1 MALEGQLRDLSLT
14 EVLQLLALGR
24 KQGVLHVE
32 APLQGRRGQI
42 VFRQGLI
49 IDAVVGPAHGVD
61 RASHPHRRQDDTH
74 AVEDAVLDVL
84 AWREGSFR
92 FAPGEDEGHASVL
105 RLPIEPLLMEA
116 TLRAEVWARIDARVP
131 HAHVVPAF
139 IDGETQQLPLLRL
152 SPAQW
157 ELLTRIDGAQD
168 LVALAASTGRPLVDV
183 AEMVHD
189 LIAAGVLALHD
200 AQVAPRRNPTPPAQL
215 AIVAPSDLWIPESSG
230 GDDDAD
236 FDSVFDPVQ
245 AGLITPAVSPVVASV
260 VSSTVAPTVSSTV
273 APTPTGPSLAEEI
286 RQDEA
291 LLDRALL
298 EGVERARTGDL
309 SAALAIWREAL
320 STDGSAPAR
329 AQLQELV
336 AVTSRLFVLLTEAEE
351 GAHAHR

>member
-49 IDAVVGPAHGVD
+49 IDAVVGPTTGQD
-61 RASHPHRRQDDTH
+61 RAAHPHRRQEDAH

-139 IDGETQQLPLLRL
+139 VDGETQQLPLLRL

-168 LVALAASTGRPLVDV
+168 LVALSASTGRSVVEV

-200 AQVAPRRNPTPPAQL
+200 AQVAPRRNPTPPAQM
-215 AIVAPSDLWIPESSG
+215 AIAAPADLWIPDSSG
-230 GDDDAD
+230 ADDGD
-236 FDSVFDPVQ
+236 FDSVFDPLQ
-245 AGLITPAVSPVVASV
+245 AGLLTPPPAVATP
-260 VSSTVAPTVSSTV
+260 VAPAFSTSV
-273 APTPTGPSLAEEI
+273 APPVAPAPAEPSLE
-286 RQDEA
+286 DDA
-291 LLDRALL
+291 LRLGADRA
-298 EGVERARTGDL
+298 RAGDL
-309 SAALAIWREAL
+309 SGALAVWQQALQSAASQSAASPAAEDQLRELIA
-320 STDGSAPAR
+320 
-329 AQLQELV
+329 V
-336 AVTSRLFVLLTEAEE
+336 ASRFDVLLTEAEE

>member
-24 KQGVLHVE
+24 KHGVLHVD
-32 APLQGRRGQI
+32 APLQGRRGQV

-49 IDAVVGPAHGVD
+49 IDAVVGPVHGLD
-61 RASHPHRRQDDTH
+61 RAAHPHRRQEDAH

-84 AWREGSFR
+84 AWRDGSFR
-92 FAPGEDEGHASVL
+92 FAPGEDESHASVL

-116 TLRAEVWARIDARVP
+116 TLRAEVWSRIDARVP

-139 IDGETQQLPLLRL
+139 VEGETQQLPLLRL

-189 LIAAGVLALHD
+189 LIAAGVLTLHD

-215 AIVAPSDLWIPESSG
+215 AIAPPGDLWIPETSG
-230 GDDDAD
+230 GDDDAA
-236 FDSVFDPVQ
+236 FDTVFDPLQ
-245 AGLITPAVSPVVASV
+245 AGLMTPAPVVAP
-260 VSSTVAPTVSSTV
+260 APS
-273 APTPTGPSLAEEI
+273 GPSLEDDAF
-286 RQDEA
+286 RLGA
-291 LLDRALL
+291 DRA
-298 EGVERARTGDL
+298 RAGDL
-309 SAALAIWREAL
+309 SGALAVWQQALPFATSSDAADRLRELIAVASRFAL
-320 STDGSAPAR
+320 
-329 AQLQELV
+329 
-336 AVTSRLFVLLTEAEE
+336 LLTEAEE

>member
-14 EVLQLLALGR
+14 DVLQLLALGR
-24 KQGVLHVE
+24 KHGVLHVD
-32 APLQGRRGQI
+32 APLQGRRGQV

-49 IDAVVGPAHGVD
+49 IDAVVGPVLGLD
-61 RASHPHRRQDDTH
+61 RAVHPHRRQDDAH

-84 AWREGSFR
+84 AWREGRFR

-139 IDGETQQLPLLRL
+139 VEGEAQQLPLLRL

-168 LVALAASTGRPLVDV
+168 LVALADSTGRPLVDV

-189 LIAAGVLALHD
+189 LIAAGVLTLHD

-215 AIVAPSDLWIPESSG
+215 AIAPPTDLWIPETTG
-230 GDDDAD
+230 GDDDAE
-236 FDSVFDPVQ
+236 FDSVFDPLQ
-245 AGLITPAVSPVVASV
+245 AGLMTPIPIVPAVAPVPS
-260 VSSTVAPTVSSTV
+260 
-273 APTPTGPSLAEEI
+273 GPSLE
-286 RQDEA
+286 DDA
-291 LLDRALL
+291 LRLGADRA
-298 EGVERARTGDL
+298 RAGDL
-309 SAALAIWREAL
+309 PGALAIWQQALPSATAPDAANRLRELIAAASRFAL
-320 STDGSAPAR
+320 
-329 AQLQELV
+329 
-336 AVTSRLFVLLTEAEE
+336 LLTEAED

>member
-32 APLQGRRGQI
+32 APLKGRRGQI

-49 IDAVVGPAHGVD
+49 IDAVVGPATGQD
-61 RASHPHRRQDDTH
+61 RAVHPHRRQDDAH

-139 IDGETQQLPLLRL
+139 VDGETQQLPLLRL

-168 LVALAASTGRPLVDV
+168 LVALAASTGRSVVEV

-200 AQVAPRRNPTPPAQL
+200 AQVAPRRNPTPPAQM
-215 AIVAPSDLWIPESSG
+215 AIAAPADLWIPDSAG
-230 GDDDAD
+230 ADDGD
-236 FDSVFDPVQ
+236 FDSVFDPLQ
-245 AGLITPAVSPVVASV
+245 AGLMTPLPAVVTPVASPVATPATPSVAAP
-260 VSSTVAPTVSSTV
+260 VAP
-273 APTPTGPSLAEEI
+273 APSEPSLE
-286 RQDEA
+286 DDA
-291 LLDRALL
+291 LRLGA
-298 EGVERARTGDL
+298 ERARAGDL
-309 SAALAIWREAL
+309 SGALAIWQQALLSAASSAVADQLRELIA
-320 STDGSAPAR
+320 
-329 AQLQELV
+329 V
-336 AVTSRLFVLLTEAEE
+336 ASRFDMLLTEAEE

>member
-24 KQGVLHVE
+24 KQGVLHVD
-32 APLQGRRGQI
+32 APLQGRRGQV

-49 IDAVVGPAHGVD
+49 IDAIVGPVHGLD
-61 RASHPHRRQDDTH
+61 RAVHPHRRQDDAH

-84 AWREGSFR
+84 AWRDGSFR

-116 TLRAEVWARIDARVP
+116 TLRAEVWSRIDARVP

-139 IDGETQQLPLLRL
+139 VEGETQQLPLLRL

-189 LIAAGVLALHD
+189 LIAAGVLTLHD

-215 AIVAPSDLWIPESSG
+215 AIAPPSDLWIPETSG
-230 GDDDAD
+230 GDDDAE
-236 FDSVFDPVQ
+236 FDTVFDPLQ
-245 AGLITPAVSPVVASV
+245 AGLMTPPPAV
-260 VSSTVAPTVSSTV
+260 AP
-273 APTPTGPSLAEEI
+273 APSGPSLE
-286 RQDEA
+286 DEA
-291 LLDRALL
+291 LRLGADRA
-298 EGVERARTGDL
+298 RAGDL
-309 SAALAIWREAL
+309 SGALAVWQQALQSATSPAATSSVATSPETAARLRELIAVASRFAL
-320 STDGSAPAR
+320 
-329 AQLQELV
+329 
-336 AVTSRLFVLLTEAEE
+336 LLTEAEE